1 MEDGIGLESEK
12 GKKNIS
18 TSGTDVVRLK
28 TRILKAALQ
37 VQRCLDRVG
46 QHRILKEIFIK
57 VVLIKAVS
65 YLASSLERRGDSVS
79 HLTLIWKIV
88 KKTL

>member
-18 TSGTDVVRLK
+18 TIGTDVVRLK
-28 TRILKAALQ
+28 TRILEAALQ

-57 VVLIKAVS
+57 VVLIKAGS
-65 YLASSLERRGDSVS
+65 YMASSLERRGVG
-79 HLTLIWKIV
+79 
-88 KKTL
+88 